1 VTSVVKL
8 YEEVRMEVSV
18 PEYKLIPYVSL
29 SCRSTALIVVD
40 MQVDFASPRGRLF
53 VPQSRP
59 TIPIIRSLIARA
71 RKIKVPVIFTQD
83 WHRPDDAEFL
93 LWPPHAVEGT
103 RGARIIPGLGAMPG
117 DYFIRKRTYDAFF
130 ATDLDLLLRQKDIK
144 NLVITGTV
152 ANICVLHTAG
162 SARLRGYEIT
172 IPADAISSLT
182 PFDQAAALRQI
193 SFIYQ
198 GKITHSSGIKFQK
211 K

>member
-1 VTSVVKL
+1 
-8 YEEVRMEVSV
+8 MEVSAR
-18 PEYKLIPYVSL
+18 EYKITPSVSL
-29 SCRSTALIVVD
+29 DPRSTALIVVD
-40 MQVDFASPRGRLF
+40 MQVDFASPKGKLF
-53 VPQSRP
+53 VQESRP
-59 TIPIIRSLIARA
+59 TIPIIRSLVSHA
-71 RKIKVPVIFTQD
+71 RKIKMPVIFTQD

-93 LWPPHAVEGT
+93 IWPPHAVEGT
-103 RGARIIPGLGAMPG
+103 RGARIISELDARPS

-130 ATDLDLLLRQKDIK
+130 ATDLDLLLRQKGIK
-144 NLVITGTV
+144 DLIITGTV

-198 GKITHSSGIKFQK
+198 GKITHSSGIKFRK